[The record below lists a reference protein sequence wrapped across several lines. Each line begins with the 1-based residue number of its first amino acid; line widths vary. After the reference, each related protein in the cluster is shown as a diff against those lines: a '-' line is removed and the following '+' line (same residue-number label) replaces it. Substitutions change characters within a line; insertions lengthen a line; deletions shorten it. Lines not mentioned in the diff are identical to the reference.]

1 MSCLNSLMNDMFD
14 KIATEASK
22 LSRISK
28 VDGNQISSLLTCIKS
43 GWIVTYKDFLTDF
56 PFMRPPMPLAETHDY
71 LP

>member
-28 VDGNQISSLLTCIKS
+28 VACSCNIIARMDKAHCCLKKS
-43 GWIVTYKDFLTDF
+43 N
-56 PFMRPPMPLAETHDY
+56 
-71 LP
+71 